1 MAGSLRD
8 ALGGEDLLRRGP
20 TCARILCTLLAKV
33 TSNAIAMCAQSCLG
47 CLPYAIMPQES
58 LEKRAIL
65 LSLRTMVKT
74 ALGLGRGVG
83 LAAESA
89 VMSLS
94 RSYLNQ
100 LTEPEKAQLQH
111 DIRPDWLSNERIS
124 HDFWHGAPIVR
135 APRNS
140 GQPTSRWASSRAAD
154 EYIRANRMAIQDE
167 VGKIYAAKGGASHS
181 KGQDSNLECLHL
193 VTLETCSHGRE
204 ASLCRCLCCKAG
216 PRRVS
221 FGPFASK
228 ESLGQ
233 GRLAKE
239 KGSG

>member
-1 MAGSLRD
+1 MPTHVIICIVRTHVCTGYSCSC
-8 ALGGEDLLRRGP
+8 
-20 TCARILCTLLAKV
+20 TCARIWCTLLAKV
-33 TSNAIAMCAQSCLG
+33 TSNAIAMCAQSCLIF
-47 CLPYAIMPQES
+47 LPYATMPQES
-58 LEKRAIL
+58 PEKRALL

-140 GQPTSRWASSRAAD
+140 GQPTSRWASSRSTD
-154 EYIRANRMAIQDE
+154 EYIPCMKPHTAE
-167 VGKIYAAKGGASHS
+167 VHE
-181 KGQDSNLECLHL
+181 QL
-193 VTLETCSHGRE
+193 
-204 ASLCRCLCCKAG
+204 CKA
-216 PRRVS
+216 S
-221 FGPFASK
+221 WAAAS
-228 ESLGQ
+228 
-233 GRLAKE
+233 
-239 KGSG
+239 